1 MRYVV
6 LIILITAV
14 QTIFG
19 QERKEICVSVEVSKG
34 DTLKINADSIILN
47 SLYVKSAPANKY
59 QSINNET
66 LVWNGENQSITICY
80 LKPDLIFN
88 DLYRYSYDEYDSN
101 AFFYDK
107 QVKKSALDEVLP
119 LEDKQLQ
126 TSGVLSRAVNS
137 GTNSDAGIQSELLL
151 NLSGKLSDD
160 ISINARISDRNIPYQ
175 PEGNTAQL
183 QDFDKVFIEVF
194 NDKYYLEAGDIQIK
208 NDYNHFLRYQKNV
221 QGLGLAMNTGEDSV
235 GTFAG
240 IRGGINK
247 GKFTTIYVKPI
258 EGVSGPYRLSEG
270 INELFPVVIANSER
284 VYLDG
289 RLMQR
294 GYERDYVIDYNTA
307 EITFSP
313 DILIT
318 EFTRIRVDLEYAV
331 LSYPRSTFNLQAGHK
346 FKKGQLS
353 IEYYSEQDNF
363 RKPLRF
369 ENTDQI
375 YQDLIDAGDTTQAII
390 AGYNRFEGDPD
401 QTLEVLY
408 LRKDTIVNN
417 DTIRIFDRY
426 KGISQA
432 DSLYKINFEYLGPG
446 EGVYA
451 RTNEGG
457 RQVFYWVG
465 INGGS
470 EASYAP
476 VSIIPLPNKNS
487 MLVLSGEIDITNSEK
502 ISFNTALNIHEKNR
516 YYSRTEGR
524 PDKGFANNISLTSR
538 RKIGKRKLNQEL
550 SFDYIGHNF
559 KGIDRFRNIEFDRD
573 WGQARDT
580 LSRENYFYYKGSL
593 SDKKSNYSYKISYRD
608 KKDVLNGINHEVSFD
623 KQFSG
628 WKASGAFNRMISEY
642 YGNNNRWSRET
653 VILDRIKGKF
663 RPGYTFISERNVLR
677 AESDDELISSLQYFY
692 KHDIYIGFE
701 DSSKNSLKAGFFYR
715 EDKIPIE
722 GKLQDYNKSYNGYL
736 KGRLNLRENHQVNG
750 TVIIRSIDYQINKSD
765 ETYAQGRINMKG
777 YFKNI
782 GLRYNTGWNLQSSR
796 ELRRNFTFIEVP
808 LGQGTHTWID
818 DNDNGIQELGEF
830 YEAFN
835 PDERKYSKVF
845 TPGNDYVDAYLSRV
859 DFLYRWNFSD
869 FTDSDF
875 LGGFSFNGNLIY
887 EQKTTGKSF
896 SERVNPF
903 KGNIQS
909 VIASNVLN
917 NYLFKWRSIKNNWFI
932 QYGHTIRSRRQL
944 LFSGFDTY
952 NTTRSRILVSVPI
965 TDNWTSEL
973 ELESEFKLNEAEN
986 IEQKNYR
993 IRQYILLPTLTW
1005 SPTSNLRAKLSF
1017 NRKQKIDLNSDVAN
1031 KSDWQQLGI
1040 SITSIGKGNFRGTLN
1055 FEFKNIDY
1063 DGEVNT
1069 VSGYQL
1075 LEGFRAGNNFLWS
1088 TNLRK
1093 EIFNG
1098 LVVNLY
1104 YQGRKPSNTRVIH
1117 FASLQ
1122 GSILF

>member
-6 LIILITAV
+6 LVILITTV
-14 QTIFG
+14 QSIFG
-19 QERKEICVSVEVSKG
+19 QDKKEICFSVEISRG
-34 DTLKINADSIILN
+34 DTININADSVLLN
-47 SLYVKSAPANKY
+47 SLHVKSVPLSDYEIISNKA
-59 QSINNET
+59 
-66 LVWNGENQSITICY
+66 LVWRGEYHNITICY
-80 LKPDLIFN
+80 SKPDLIFK
-88 DLYRYSYDEYDSN
+88 DHYRYSYDEYDSN

-107 QVKKSALDEVLP
+107 KIKKSGLDKVLP
-119 LEDKQLQ
+119 LKDKRLQ

-160 ISINARISDRNIPYQ
+160 ININARISDRNIPYQ

-194 NDKYYLEAGDIQIK
+194 NDKYYLEAGDIQLK
-208 NDYNHFLRYQKNV
+208 NDYNYFLRYQKNV
-221 QGLGLAMNTGEDSV
+221 QGLGLSMNIGEDSL
-235 GTFAG
+235 GTFASV
-240 IRGGINK
+240 RGGINK
-247 GKFTTIYVKPI
+247 GKFTTIYITPL

-294 GYERDYVIDYNTA
+294 GFEKDYVVDYNTA

-318 EFTRIRVDLEYAV
+318 EFSRIRVDLEYAV
-331 LSYPRSTFNLQAGHK
+331 LSYPRSTLNFTAGHK
-346 FKKGQLS
+346 FKNGQLS
-353 IEYYSEQDNF
+353 VEYYSEQDNF

-375 YQDLIDAGDTTQAII
+375 YQDLINAGDTSQAMIP
-390 AGYNRFEGDPD
+390 GYNRFEGDPG

-408 LRKDTIVNN
+408 LRKDTVVNN
-417 DTIRIFDRY
+417 DTISIFDRY
-426 KGISQA
+426 SGYLPA

-446 EGVYA
+446 EGAYA
-451 RTNEGG
+451 RTNEDGQ
-457 RQVFYWVG
+457 QVFYWIG
-465 INGGS
+465 ENGGQD
-470 EASYAP
+470 ASYAP

-487 MLVLSGEIDITNSEK
+487 MLVVSGEIDITENEK
-502 ISFNTALNIHEKNR
+502 ISFNSALNIHENNR
-516 YYSRTEGR
+516 YYARTEGS
-524 PDKGFANNISLTSR
+524 PDKGFANNISLTSK
-538 RKIGKRKLNQEL
+538 RKIGQKNLNQQV

-573 WGQARDT
+573 WGQTRDT
-580 LSRENYFYYKGSL
+580 LSRENFFYYKGSL
-593 SDKKSNYSYKISYRD
+593 SDKKSTYSYKISYRD
-608 KKDVLNGINHEVSFD
+608 KKGVLNGISHDASFE
-623 KQFSG
+623 KEFSG
-628 WKASGAFNRMISEY
+628 WKAIGSFNRMASNY
-642 YGNNNRWSRET
+642 YGNDNRWSRET
-653 VILDRIKGKF
+653 VVLERIKGKF
-663 RPGYTFISERNVLR
+663 RPGYSFMSERNVLR
-677 AESDDELISSLQYFY
+677 VDSDEEVISSLQYFY
-692 KHDIYIGFE
+692 KHDFYIAFE
-701 DSSKNSLKAGFFYR
+701 DSAKNSLKAGAFYR
-715 EDKIPIE
+715 EDKIPLE
-722 GKLQDYNKSYNGYL
+722 GVLQNYNKSYNGYL
-736 KGRLNLRENHQVNG
+736 KGKLNLRSNHQVNG
-750 TVIIRSIDYQINKSD
+750 TVIIRSIDYQINKKD
-765 ETYAQGRINMKG
+765 ETYAQGRIGVKG
-777 YFKNI
+777 YFNKL
-782 GLRYNTGWNLQSSR
+782 GLRYNTGLNLQSSR

-818 DNDNGIQELGEF
+818 DNENGIQELGEF
-830 YEAFN
+830 YEAYN

-845 TPGNDYVDAYLSRV
+845 TPGNDYVDAYLSRF

-869 FTDSDF
+869 FTKSSF
-875 LGGFSFNGNLIY
+875 LEGFSFNGNLIY

-896 SERVNPF
+896 SERINPF
-903 KGNIQS
+903 KENIQS

-917 NYLFKWRSIKNNWFI
+917 NYLFKWRSIKNDWFI

-965 TDNWTSEL
+965 SDELTSEL

-993 IRQYILLPTLTW
+993 TRQYIILPSLTW
-1005 SPTSNLRAKLSF
+1005 NPSSNFRAKLSF

-1040 SITSIGKGNFRGTLN
+1040 SITSIGKGDFRGTLN

-1063 DGEVNT
+1063 DGEINSV
-1069 VSGYQL
+1069 VGYQL
-1075 LEGFRAGNNFLWS
+1075 LEGYRAGNNYLWS

-1098 LVVNLY
+1098 LVLNLY
-1104 YQGRKPSNTRVIH
+1104 YQGRKPSKTRVIH